1 MVLGCCCYS
10 LCRLCAP
17 IPPAAPMRPPIIH
30 HHQHHH
36 PHLQRPS
43 LLTLF
48 GVHCIMAV
56 VLVAV
61 VIMFATFVII
71 NLFFLVITIIIITI
85 IIITI
90 IIIDYSSVYSY
101 SLIILI
107 ESKNNDY
114 YFAPSAATSFLR
126 ARACMMK
133 QAKGLTKLTSWPWSW
148 APECM
153 EPKEPSYPSSG

>member
-1 MVLGCCCYS
+1 
-10 LCRLCAP
+10 
-17 IPPAAPMRPPIIH
+17 
-30 HHQHHH
+30 
-36 PHLQRPS
+36 
-43 LLTLF
+43 
-48 GVHCIMAV
+48 MAV

-133 QAKGLTKLTSWPWSW
+133 QAKGLTKLTSWP
-148 APECM
+148 
-153 EPKEPSYPSSG
+153 